1 MKQPDVVTKHSIRQ
15 KLLTISVAVLVVLA
29 PVLSPAAYGQ
39 SASSAQAYFGS
50 TQTGVTVADMFS
62 PTKWF
67 SGQLKTSNVGS
78 ILAGVSME
86 CVLWTYT
93 STTASSGGGKNSS
106 SARASV
112 KVTVKVDG
120 IPMTPGEVV
129 YCDRL
134 QAVGATLTTGVATD
148 NITIELFQS
157 TKNANP
163 FNFYAGP
170 LNATLTTVEVFAE
183 GTVDCRDNS
192 GAVIACPSS
201 TLANYQTGTKVGIG
215 KASLVLQEENNTNL
229 K

>member
-1 MKQPDVVTKHSIRQ
+1 MKQSGMALRHSLGQ
-15 KLLTISVAVLVVLA
+15 KLLTISVAILVVLA
-29 PVLSPAAYGQ
+29 PALSPSAYGQ
-39 SASSAQAYFGS
+39 SGSSNQAYYGS
-50 TQTGVTVADMFS
+50 TQEGVTVANMFS
-62 PTKWF
+62 PTLLF

-86 CVLWTYT
+86 CVLWSYT
-93 STTASSGGGKNSS
+93 STTATSGGGKNSS
-106 SARASV
+106 SARATV
-112 KVTVKVDG
+112 KVTVKVDV

-134 QAVGATLTTGVATD
+134 QAVGVTLTTGVLTD
-148 NITIELFQS
+148 NITIDLFQS
-157 TKNANP
+157 TKNANH

-170 LNATLTTVEVFAE
+170 LSAILHTVQVWAE
-183 GTVDCRDNS
+183 GSVDCRDNT

>member
-62 PTKWF
+62 PTKLF

-134 QAVGATLTTGVATD
+134 QAVGVTLTTGVATD

-157 TKNANP
+157 TKNANH

-170 LNATLTTVEVFAE
+170 LNATLHTVEVWAE